1 MSGGGHERD
10 ETGGVSRR
18 STVVFVHAHPDD
30 EAIFTGGT
38 MTRLAAAGHRVVLVV
53 ATGGELGES
62 PEGPVGPKDAGGQR
76 DTARL
81 AERRRRETHA
91 AARLLGVARVEL
103 LDYHDSGMA
112 GDAANADPA
121 SFWSA
126 DVEVAAKT
134 VATVLEDE
142 GATAAVGYDEFGIY
156 GHPDHVQVH
165 RVTRRAA
172 EMAGVPTVY
181 DATVDREYLH
191 FVETHLVEE
200 AVLDGGTENSRL
212 LSRRQSRREVERRG
226 LSALGAYGAGPLR
239 PQAGDLG
246 LVRSH
251 IGMPTVAIATTVD
264 VRQVLATKRAA
275 MAAHASQIP
284 ESTSALQ
291 LPEDRF
297 ADVYGWEWYVRT
309 GPPGPLDDL

>member
-1 MSGGGHERD
+1 
-10 ETGGVSRR
+10 VSPRP

-38 MTRLAAAGHRVVLVV
+38 MTRLAAAGHRIVLVV

-62 PEGPVGPKDAGGQR
+62 PDDHEGPAGPP
-76 DTARL
+76 DTVRL

-112 GDAANADPA
+112 GDPANADPA

-165 RVTRRAA
+165 RVTRRAS

-200 AVLDGGTENSRL
+200 AVLT
-212 LSRRQSRREVERRG
+212 
-226 LSALGAYGAGPLR
+226 
-239 PQAGDLG
+239 GDLG

-251 IGMPTVAIATTVD
+251 IGVPTVAIATTVD
-264 VRQVLATKRAA
+264 VRRVLATKRAA

-309 GPPGPLDDL
+309 GPPGPLDDLDEL